1 MNIPRVYYVFIYTGT
16 VGINTQCIYNIGV
29 PSEINFKLTY

>member
-1 MNIPRVYYVFIYTGT
+1 MNIPLVLYVSIYTGT

-29 PSEINFKLTY
+29 LSEILF